1 MPASSSSPAVRSA
14 EEWLLQRRTSSP
26 EVIVQNLVT
35 ENQELRSKV
44 LALEAANNNLQ
55 RLLGEVVDQM
65 PPQPEMDPPLQQR
78 PPRATRQQRFTP
90 DIDSSTVAT
99 VAMSRSGAGYILVEA
114 DEETDAVPGLYREK
128 WSQFKARICFNK
140 PDKSKGTPRYRP
152 DLTFHSTTS
161 RDDAAQKWVEAGG
174 VLPIPVRL

>member
-1 MPASSSSPAVRSA
+1 MSPALFLLNFMSASSSSPAVRSA

-90 DIDSSTVAT
+90 DIDSSTVA
-99 VAMSRSGAGYILVEA
+99 MPRSVPFFESLQNRIRSAGYTDIDIAQFSTCSILQDVHTPICRVE
-114 DEETDAVPGLYREK
+114 DIVTHL
-128 WSQFKARICFNK
+128 
-140 PDKSKGTPRYRP
+140 
-152 DLTFHSTTS
+152 
-161 RDDAAQKWVEAGG
+161 
-174 VLPIPVRL
+174 